1 MPDFQ
6 WTLCNTLLFY
16 ITSSNIEGLK
26 EYALHNHSAI
36 ITPKKIIN
44 FTIALKYLM
53 CFQIVPI
60 VPQTFFISV
69 CLNRSLTKIDT
80 EFDCHVTFCYLKKLI
95 YSF

>member
-1 MPDFQ
+1 MLDFQ

-80 EFDCHVTFCYLKKLI
+80 EFDCHVTFVTFKKLI
-95 YSF
+95 Y